1 MWHVHVYTSLSLKCK
16 ILSHTHGK
24 KSRYRSAR
32 LPSCL
37 WSARA
42 QLSCV
47 RAQPSPRAGSVCSR
61 YTLYVVRR
69 LLRRERMPVRLPAT
83 EAGRR
88 ATPVLCP
95 HAGGW
100 QVHGHAL
107 GAGGA
112 RHHRWGL
119 PTPHGRSWR
128 RSRRLRPRAR
138 PLENMWSCRI
148 TAVIGGYTL
157 GPNCRRLHN
166 LFFQNIYIRYM
177 TSKV

>member
-95 HAGGW
+95 HTGGW
-100 QVHGHAL
+100 QAHGHAL

-112 RHHRWGL
+112 RHHRASYRRRMGVAIA
-119 PTPHGRSWR
+119 GWR
-128 RSRRLRPRAR
+128 RSPRLRPLLPRIPLAPAPPLVHHQQGLPPPPPPLLERALQASR
-138 PLENMWSCRI
+138 
-148 TAVIGGYTL
+148 G
-157 GPNCRRLHN
+157 
-166 LFFQNIYIRYM
+166 
-177 TSKV
+177 